1 MTLFF
6 YVCKLVIK
14 MAKKE
19 ISEKQKAFC
28 REYIKLNNATQAYI
42 NIYGTKNKQVAANEG
57 SELLKNDKIKGYID
71 KLNKPLEAK
80 AISEREKKRAI
91 LWEWITSPNT
101 KEETKARAMDIL
113 NKMDWEYKTIVE
125 NNSPDLSGLTI
136 DEIKDMLK

>member
-1 MTLFF
+1 
-6 YVCKLVIK
+6 

-80 AISEREKKRAI
+80 AIAEREKKRAI

-125 NNSPDLSGLTI
+125 NNVPDLSDLTI